1 MLLAGSTA
9 AEAPHRASRGHAP
22 VSLVGT
28 SQRDSNALRTQRSAA
43 PSRARAVGGPG
54 ADLLRGKRGA
64 PTKSVDLRNWLG
76 CNGRS
81 VWLEAAL
88 ASPGPYFRI
97 LTFSTVFFRYIQ
109 LASSGVVPG
118 VPWDSHRELI
128 VCIFSSQTN
137 FLSINPEFY
146 IPCLQLLHVMSAS
159 RKPGTGGVGNPRGL
173 TPRRPG
179 PGSARG
185 RGSPRQGRARGR
197 PTLPGAGR
205 LTFVTRFNVF
215 LPPTRRYNAAAL

>member
-88 ASPGPYFRI
+88 ASPGPCFRI

-205 LTFVTRFNVF
+205 LTFVTRFYAF
-215 LPPTRRYNAAAL
+215 

>member
-81 VWLEAAL
+81 VFFWTFLGTPDRRTTLALAQSQPVMVNVSRSPPSWPNQLVPAPLKCSPGATLGGSRREREVRALWLLKSTEPLSRCPLYFYKARLRRAAL
-88 ASPGPYFRI
+88 AGRI
-97 LTFSTVFFRYIQ
+97 L
-109 LASSGVVPG
+109 A
-118 VPWDSHRELI
+118 
-128 VCIFSSQTN
+128 
-137 FLSINPEFY
+137 
-146 IPCLQLLHVMSAS
+146 
-159 RKPGTGGVGNPRGL
+159 
-173 TPRRPG
+173 
-179 PGSARG
+179 
-185 RGSPRQGRARGR
+185 
-197 PTLPGAGR
+197 
-205 LTFVTRFNVF
+205 
-215 LPPTRRYNAAAL
+215 

>member
-137 FLSINPEFY
+137 FLSINPEHIVTSPLVSPKKKPYFGRHARY
-146 IPCLQLLHVMSAS
+146 VLSA
-159 RKPGTGGVGNPRGL
+159 
-173 TPRRPG
+173 TPVPAQQRA
-179 PGSARG
+179 GS
-185 RGSPRQGRARGR
+185 
-197 PTLPGAGR
+197 
-205 LTFVTRFNVF
+205 
-215 LPPTRRYNAAAL
+215 

>member
-118 VPWDSHRELI
+118 VPWDSHGELI
-128 VCIFSSQTN
+128 VCILSSQTN
-137 FLSINPEFY
+137 FLSHKSHFT
-146 IPCLQLLHVMSAS
+146 LQC
-159 RKPGTGGVGNPRGL
+159 
-173 TPRRPG
+173 
-179 PGSARG
+179 RG
-185 RGSPRQGRARGR
+185 RRRGVISMLLPRPLPRFQTHSWNTLTGPYFTLDKAVKATLRPEPPLVRHAR
-197 PTLPGAGR
+197 
-205 LTFVTRFNVF
+205 VTAR
-215 LPPTRRYNAAAL
+215 TRTHQSAM